1 MFGRKVNA
9 SENIDLVSLERSEA
23 ERSEAERSGGLTKSA
38 GSKLR
43 VSSPLAGLLA
53 GCCTRGFR
61 GRTRNRQTRPIS
73 RSQWQDR

>member
-43 VSSPLAGLLA
+43 VSVPDPEVCNRTTSPTFA
-53 GCCTRGFR
+53 
-61 GRTRNRQTRPIS
+61 
-73 RSQWQDR
+73 